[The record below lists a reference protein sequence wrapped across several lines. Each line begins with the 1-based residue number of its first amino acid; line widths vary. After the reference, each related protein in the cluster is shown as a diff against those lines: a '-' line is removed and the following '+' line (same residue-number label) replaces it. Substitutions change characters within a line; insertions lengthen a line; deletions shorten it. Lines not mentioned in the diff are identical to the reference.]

1 LPHAAEIDP
10 KYAYLMEAPIAD
22 DAGNPSIVRYSRK
35 TAEIYV
41 QSEIDKKASGWK
53 AFYTDG
59 VWKSE
64 GSGKA
69 GPKKAVKKAVKK
81 TAKKAVKKAVK
92 KVAKTSA
99 K

>member
-1 LPHAAEIDP
+1 
-10 KYAYLMEAPIAD
+10 MEAPIAD

-53 AFYTDG
+53 AFYIG
-59 VWKSE
+59 GEWKSE

-69 GPKKAVKKAVKK
+69 GPKKAVKKAAKKTVKKTVKKAVKK
-81 TAKKAVKKAVK
+81 TAKKAVKKVT
-92 KVAKTSA
+92 KTST